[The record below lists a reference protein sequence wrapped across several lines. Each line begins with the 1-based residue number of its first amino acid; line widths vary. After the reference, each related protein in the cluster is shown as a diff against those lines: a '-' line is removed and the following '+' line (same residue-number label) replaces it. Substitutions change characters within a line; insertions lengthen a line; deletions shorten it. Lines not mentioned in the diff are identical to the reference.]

1 MVDERTS
8 WRYFF
13 CQAVSIMSSVK
24 QAASAALQP
33 NPTWAE
39 AKPICQAAMISPE
52 PSRNKLLSYPTV
64 KLHRAAGQGQ
74 VTEMPPIPGAPEVKK
89 RLKTGGNIN
98 HINLCRWRRWPAIS
112 QQQLYQTLF
121 HAVINSQKKKR
132 LHHEPLIPTWGRYF
146 TVMKGVGC
154 FSRYSI
160 WTRWTSPT
168 VRERKKKMIKDKICW
183 NSVSQLNNRGL
194 ASIDMIR
201 SRVWRLAFI
210 LPSVVSSQNEPHT
223 RKGPYV

>member
-1 MVDERTS
+1 MLLLLLFFFLTATGQVWRGNLKNQHFTSNLSSRFLVRGSAVTAGSSMVDERTS

-121 HAVINSQKKKR
+121 HAVINSQKKK
-132 LHHEPLIPTWGRYF
+132 TS
-146 TVMKGVGC
+146 
-154 FSRYSI
+154 SRTFNTYM
-160 WTRWTSPT
+160 R
-168 VRERKKKMIKDKICW
+168 
-183 NSVSQLNNRGL
+183 
-194 ASIDMIR
+194 
-201 SRVWRLAFI
+201 
-210 LPSVVSSQNEPHT
+210 
-223 RKGPYV
+223 